1 MKKADWND
9 DGTVFFRPN
18 SPLLAYLRRR
28 FPQEKRLIDGSLRA
42 SQAIRL
48 MHRAAQS
55 LLDPIDLRLVLAY
68 RDEAL
73 ALALGCPIYHLSQT
87 RALLARHVGRVPY
100 EEEQNEEKSRDNEE
114 AKKTVAPYDFSDTV
128 NAVHFASLRPGLER
142 ALADRLLHDI
152 RCLLPVQTADCPAK
166 KTAVALSVP
175 LRHLFPEA
183 PAVMDFEEVH
193 SRLSDYLLHRRRQ
206 LCHPGNPSI
215 YLLEKDP
222 LGLVL
227 GCRALHPCDKRSRLR
242 DHVYP
247 YNEAAR
253 RMLRKMKRS

>member
-1 MKKADWND
+1 
-9 DGTVFFRPN
+9 
-18 SPLLAYLRRR
+18 
-28 FPQEKRLIDGSLRA
+28 
-42 SQAIRL
+42 
-48 MHRAAQS
+48 MHRATQS
-55 LLDPIDLRLVLAY
+55 LLDPVNLRLVLAY
-68 RDEAL
+68 HDEEL

-87 RALLARHVGRVPY
+87 RAPLARHGGRVPY
-100 EEEQNEEKSRDNEE
+100 EEEEEEQNKEKSTDNEKV
-114 AKKTVAPYDFSDTV
+114 KKTVASYDLSDTV

-142 ALADRLLHDI
+142 ALTDRLLHDI

-193 SRLSDYLLHRRRQ
+193 NRLSDYLLHRRRW

-227 GCRALHPCDKRSRLR
+227 GCRALHPCDKRSHLR

-247 YNEAAR
+247 YNETAR
-253 RMLRKMKRS
+253 QMLRKMKRS